1 MFDQRSWHCWYC
13 LVHSHQKV
21 IYFLFFYFTK
31 SVYRLETCD
40 PIKRSFSGIT
50 TPRTVFF
57 LLFSSYCFLLYWCV
71 CVCVC
76 VYILIF
82 DIYFHDFQ
90 HFKKHSKIYSWFS
103 TFQETFKDILLTHST
118 INTSIPKSYIIFFI
132 ELTLTLFFSEKIK
145 IKINKKK

>member
-21 IYFLFFYFTK
+21 ICFLFFYFTK

-76 VYILIF
+76 VYIDFRHIF
-82 DIYFHDFQ
+82 
-90 HFKKHSKIYSWFS
+90 SWFS

-145 IKINKKK
+145 IKKNKKK

>member
-21 IYFLFFYFTK
+21 ICFLFFYFTK

-76 VYILIF
+76 VYIYILIF

-90 HFKKHSKIYSWFS
+90 HFKKHSKIYFWRI
-103 TFQETFKDILLTHST
+103 QLLTRPSQNP
-118 INTSIPKSYIIFFI
+118 I
-132 ELTLTLFFSEKIK
+132 LFFLS
-145 IKINKKK
+145 NWHWHYFFQKKSK